1 LRRITNLTY
10 NLAAPRPT
18 LRRWPSACAAAGA
31 WLSGRSASSNAVQ
44 GIVLRHPHRHRS
56 FAPAMR
62 GQRPALATVL
72 AWLALLSMLLAILPK
87 LGHAVPGS
95 AQLVQ
100 APMDERLPGGGES
113 APQEEAPA
121 KPRRLASA
129 RAAAAPPLVP
139 SATAADGLD
148 ALMATLVAAP
158 PQVAPSIDSAPA
170 TPLPAAPGLRVQRG
184 QAPPQG

>member
-1 LRRITNLTY
+1 M
-10 NLAAPRPT
+10 
-18 LRRWPSACAAAGA
+18 
-31 WLSGRSASSNAVQ
+31 
-44 GIVLRHPHRHRS
+44 RHPHRHRS

-72 AWLALLSMLLAILPK
+72 AWLGLLSMLFATLPV
-87 LGHAVPGS
+87 LEQHVPGS
-95 AQLVQ
+95 TALVLQLP
-100 APMDERLPGGGES
+100 AEERPAGEGS
-113 APQEEAPA
+113 PREESPA

-129 RAAAAPPLVP
+129 RPAAPRDAEPRLPV
-139 SATAADGLD
+139 SLD
-148 ALMATLVAAP
+148 ALMATLVDLP